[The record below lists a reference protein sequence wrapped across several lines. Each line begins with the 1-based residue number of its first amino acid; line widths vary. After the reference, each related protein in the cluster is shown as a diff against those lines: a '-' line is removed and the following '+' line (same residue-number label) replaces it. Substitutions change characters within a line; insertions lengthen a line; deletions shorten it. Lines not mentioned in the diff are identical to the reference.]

1 MFKLA
6 VIRTDD
12 DSPCPFGLDIS
23 QSCRTAGDSI
33 DEMQLID
40 QDADD
45 NQSIIDHN
53 ISILKQ
59 NPEPSKCKYAAHL
72 FKNKPHVVDC
82 NFGEN
87 DAGIS
92 SDVSFNG
99 SPYYSQVGEGVGM
112 GGLYNGMTDP
122 YYQGGAT
129 YRNMYYGISGWATK
143 RHFRSIL
150 RQGLLKTLQNSKS

>member
-6 VIRTDD
+6 VIRDNDNT
-12 DSPCPFGLDIS
+12 PCPFGLSVILG
-23 QSCRTAGDSI
+23 CRTAGDAI

-45 NQSIIDHN
+45 NQSVIRHN
-53 ISILKQ
+53 ISLLET
-59 NPEPSKCKYAAHL
+59 NPEPKKCKFAAHL
-72 FKNKPHVVDC
+72 FKNKPYVVDC
-82 NFGEN
+82 NFGEA

-92 SDVSFNG
+92 PEVSFNG
-99 SPYYSQVGEGVGM
+99 SPYFSGIGEGIGM
-112 GGLYNGMTDP
+112 GGLYNGLTDP

-129 YRNMYYGISGWATK
+129 YRNMYYGVGSWASK

-150 RQGLLKTLQNSKS
+150 RQGLLKTLQLTKN